1 MSATLSRLLANKK
14 TRWTIAG
21 GAAVLGIALLY
32 VAFDS
37 GSNAFATLL
46 VEMSVKTGLVIALL
60 LVALFWL
67 KRWQV
72 GGGRRMRQIALVESL
87 RLTPKQV
94 LHLVR
99 VGDRTLLIGAVDSQ
113 ISVLTEV
120 AAQAGNDNA
129 VPAATTNT
137 PFAAY
142 MAQWAAQE
150 AEAKL
155 K

>member
-46 VEMSVKTGLVIALL
+46 VEMSVKTGLVIGLL

-72 GGGRRMRQIALVESL
+72 GGGRRVRQVALVESL

-99 VGDRTLLIGAVDSQ
+99 VGDRTLLIGAVDAQ
-113 ISVLTEV
+113 LTLLTEV
-120 AAQAGNDNA
+120 AAQAEVEPSA
-129 VPAATTNT
+129 PAPAPNT

-142 MAQWAAQE
+142 MAQWTAQE